1 MNMDK
6 LKSIVAKV
14 NNHDAVLTD
23 IELSNGILFQ
33 FANSEVTAYMGCAVL
48 KAWCSSPT
56 LKLEKDVWG
65 HDYLSIGYDCLTIK
79 PSEIETIDIDESTTN

>member
-6 LKSIVAKV
+6 LKSIIAKV
-14 NNHDAVLTD
+14 NNHEAILTD
-23 IELSNGILFQ
+23 IELSNGMLFQ
-33 FANSEVTAYMGCAVL
+33 FGSSEVTAYMGSAVM

-65 HDYLSIGYDCLTIK
+65 HDYLTIGYDCLTIK
-79 PSEIETIDIDESTTN
+79 PYEIESIDIDETTN